1 MRFMIVVVALLLAN
15 TLPVSAQAPSP
26 DCDLPA
32 PGAGNVTNPTR
43 VCFQVLAE
51 HDMLDRY
58 DLDIINPQGNLDQT
72 INMGL
77 PPAPTTADGTRW
89 VNWANLNVMPRAFG
103 VGYTSVV
110 RAVAG
115 TASSVDSIVSN
126 NWDRSPGRPGGP
138 RIVRGLK
145 WLGKGMWAGL
155 KQSGRGL
162 ASVQHIVR

>member
-1 MRFMIVVVALLLAN
+1 MRWIITALFLLVAAPAL
-15 TLPVSAQAPSP
+15 AQAPSP

-32 PGAGNVTNPTR
+32 PGAGNAVNPTR
-43 VCFQVLAE
+43 VCFQVNDE

-58 DLDIINPQGNLDQT
+58 DLDIINPSGTLDQT

-89 VNWANLNVMPRAFG
+89 VNWNNLNVMPRAFG

-115 TASSVDSIVSN
+115 TAESADSIVSN
-126 NWDRSPGRPGGP
+126 NWDRAPGRPGGP

-145 WLGKGMWAGL
+145 WLGKGMWAGV
-155 KQSGRGL
+155 KGGGRGL
-162 ASVQHIVR
+162 ASIQHIVR